1 MNSKILSIVGAL
13 SLTAFSAA
21 QACEISARVSVVGN
35 EFPAIQTVG
44 AGAAACTGAEVSTNL
59 TADHQKINV
68 LVCKAIQQ
76 NIQQQLLRTHQL
88 LL

>member
-35 EFPAIQTVG
+35 EFPAKF
-44 AGAAACTGAEVSTNL
+44 SNS
-59 TADHQKINV
+59 
-68 LVCKAIQQ
+68 
-76 NIQQQLLRTHQL
+76 QLETLRAT
-88 LL
+88 